1 MIFSN
6 CMKLEL
12 VAESIEIGRQTLLI
26 RDIAFSPDGKLLAS
40 AGTDS
45 IIRFW
50 DVATQKE
57 VGQILWEKLVPYGY
71 STVESVA
78 FSPDGKLFAACGG
91 IGSLALFYT
100 SNFQLIT
107 EFPLQKRTKLIE
119 SNVAFS
125 PCGRYLAVVGW
136 NNVLR
141 LISIEEQKVV
151 QQLNLQGWLH
161 SIAFHPTKKL
171 LAVGGSNFVRLFDF
185 ETNQS
190 FDNLPKKIALD
201 TEKLGGSDLGFSNN
215 GKWLAIACSDDSVRI
230 YQANKKE
237 PQFICRN
244 HRGGSTAVAWHPKN
258 DLFISGDSDK
268 FIYLWDGATGELL
281 TFSDKHQRK
290 VSCLKWRLDGEMFAS
305 ASWDRSIK
313 FWQIV

>member
-1 MIFSN
+1 
-6 CMKLEL
+6 MKLGL
-12 VAESIEIGRQTLLI
+12 VAEITEIGKQTLLI

-57 VGQILWEKLVPYGY
+57 VGQISWEKLVPYGY

-78 FSPDGKLFAACGG
+78 FSPDGSLFAACGG

-125 PCGRYLAVVGW
+125 PCSKYLAVVGW
-136 NNVLR
+136 NNSLR
-141 LISIEEQKVV
+141 LISIQEQKVI
-151 QQLNLQGWLH
+151 QQLNVQGWLH
-161 SIAFHPTKKL
+161 SVAFHPTKKL
-171 LAVGGSNFVRLFDF
+171 LIVGGSSFVRLFDF
-185 ETNQS
+185 ETFQG
-190 FDNLPKKIALD
+190 FDNLPKKISLD
-201 TEKLGGSDLGFSNN
+201 TEKLGGNNVEFNSN
-215 GKWLAIACSDDSVRI
+215 GIQLAVACNDDSVRV
-230 YQANKKE
+230 YQINKKK
-237 PQFICRN
+237 PHFICQG
-244 HRGGSTAVAWHPKN
+244 HRGGSTSLAWHPKN
-258 DLFISGDSDK
+258 NLFISGDGTK
-268 FIYLWDGATGELL
+268 FIYLWDGESGELL
-281 TFSDKHQRK
+281 TFIDGHQKK
-290 VSCLKWRLDGEMFAS
+290 VSSLKWRADGEIFAS

>member
-1 MIFSN
+1 MR
-6 CMKLEL
+6 LEL
-12 VAESIEIGRQTLLI
+12 VGELTQIGRETLLI
-26 RDIAFSPDGKLLAS
+26 RDIAFSPDGKLLVS

-57 VGQILWEKLVPYGY
+57 VEQISWEKLVPYGY

-78 FSPDGKLFAACGG
+78 FSPDGSLFAACGG

-119 SNVAFS
+119 SSVAFS
-125 PCGRYLAVVGW
+125 PCSKYLAVVGW
-136 NNVLR
+136 NNSLR
-141 LISIEEQKVV
+141 LISIQEQKVI

-171 LAVGGSNFVRLFDF
+171 LTVGGSSFVRLFDF
-185 ETNQS
+185 EPFQG
-190 FDNLPKKIALD
+190 FDNLPKKISLD
-201 TEKLGGSDLGFSNN
+201 TEKLGGNNVEFNSN
-215 GKWLAIACSDDSVRI
+215 GTQLAVACNDDSVRVYPI
-230 YQANKKE
+230 NKKK
-237 PQFICRN
+237 PHFICRS
-244 HRGGSTAVAWHPKN
+244 HRGGSTALAWHPKN
-258 DLFISGDSDK
+258 NLFISGDATK
-268 FIYLWDGATGELL
+268 FIYLWDGESAELL
-281 TFSDKHQRK
+281 AFSDKHQRK
-290 VSCLKWRLDGEMFAS
+290 VSCLKWRADGAIFAS

-313 FWQIV
+313 FWQVV